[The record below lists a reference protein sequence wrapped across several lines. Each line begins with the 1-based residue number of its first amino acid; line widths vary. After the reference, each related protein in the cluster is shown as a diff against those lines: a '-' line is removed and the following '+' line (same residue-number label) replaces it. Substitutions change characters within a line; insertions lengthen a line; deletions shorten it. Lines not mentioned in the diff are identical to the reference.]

1 MMKFTILVRGTKSF
15 VVEVGDDMGTL
26 ISSQTFLTEAD
37 ADDWII
43 EQGQGTEY
51 TVARVMDYMVGRW

>member
-1 MMKFTILVRGTKSF
+1 MIKFTILVRGTNSF
-15 VVEVGDDMGTL
+15 AVEVEDDMGSL
-26 ISSQTFLTEAD
+26 VSSQTFLTEAE

-43 EQGQGTEY
+43 AQGHGTEY